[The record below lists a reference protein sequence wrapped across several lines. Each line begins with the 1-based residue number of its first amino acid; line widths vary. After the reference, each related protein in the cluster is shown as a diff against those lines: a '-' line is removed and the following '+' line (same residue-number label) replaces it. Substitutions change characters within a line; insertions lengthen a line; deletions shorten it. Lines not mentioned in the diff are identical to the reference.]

1 MNDKRED
8 RFHDIVGFLRTI
20 QKPNKPI
27 ESLGRNDNLVM
38 TGLIDSLAII
48 QIVVHLENTY
58 GTDFAS
64 SGIDPERLTTID
76 SILDLIEEHS

>member
-1 MNDKRED
+1 MSDKRED
-8 RFHDIVGFLRTI
+8 RFQEIVGFLRTI
-20 QKPNKPI
+20 QKPNRPI
-27 ESLGRNDNLVM
+27 ESLGRNDNLVA

-58 GTDFAS
+58 GTDFTA
-64 SGIDPERLTTID
+64 SGIDPERLASID